1 MSDETRAVPA
11 ARSGSNPSAPGS
23 SGSEATV
30 PRPAPPVTE
39 LSEGFWQ
46 AMREGRLVI
55 QRCTACGVLRHYPQ
69 PMCPACR
76 ALGFDWAPVSGR
88 GTIYSYTVAHRA
100 FHPAWQAHVPYAIA
114 TIELDEGVRMVCDL
128 LGTPPEAVAI
138 GARVEVHFESL
149 PGQGLMPRFR
159 ILERER

>member
-1 MSDETRAVPA
+1 MSGA
-11 ARSGSNPSAPGS
+11 ANDA
-23 SGSEATV
+23 AKTV
-30 PRPAPPVTE
+30 PRPAPLVTE

-46 AMREGRLVI
+46 GVREGRLVI
-55 QRCTACGVLRHYPQ
+55 QRCVACGLLRHYPQ

-76 ALGFDWAPVSGR
+76 SLGFDWAPVSGR
-88 GTIYSYTVAHRA
+88 GRIYSYTIAHRA

-138 GARVEVHFESL
+138 DARVEVFFEDL
-149 PGQGLMPRFR
+149 PAQGPMPRFR
-159 ILERER
+159 LAEGGAGTSEAGR

>member
-1 MSDETRAVPA
+1 MSDETTKP
-11 ARSGSNPSAPGS
+11 
-23 SGSEATV
+23 
-30 PRPAPPVTE
+30 PRPIPSPTE

-46 AMREGRLVI
+46 GVREGRLVI
-55 QRCTACGVLRHYPQ
+55 QRCQHCGLLRHYPQ
-69 PMCPACR
+69 SMCPACR
-76 ALGFDWAPVSGR
+76 KLGFDWAPVSGR

-138 GARVEVHFESL
+138 GQRVEVFFESL
-149 PGQGLMPRFR
+149 PGQGPMPRFR
-159 ILERER
+159 RVEPGARR